1 MIAAI
6 KALWRDDKPRF
17 FLYLVPAVLLLIAAV
32 VIPGLKRWL
41 FASAQRIL
49 ETTEARSELRR
60 LDIARAEMVAQ
71 EAFKRADGLAEARE
85 RVRVTED
92 WHKR

>member
-1 MIAAI
+1 MIETV
-6 KALWRDDKPRF
+6 KTLWRDDKPRF
-17 FLYLVPAVLLLIAAV
+17 FLYLIPAVALLAAAV
-32 VIPGLKRWL
+32 VIPGLKQWL

-49 ETTEARSELRR
+49 EQTEARSELRR

-92 WHKR
+92 WHRK